1 MILIQSGCGK
11 SGLEPFLRDVVSLN
25 KPGFHSASCVPS
37 AHPCGLPKESINF
50 MFYKEH
56 KKKNFAVFLINR
68 EVVQLA
74 ILELHPLNIKLWL
87 L

>member
-1 MILIQSGCGK
+1 
-11 SGLEPFLRDVVSLN
+11 
-25 KPGFHSASCVPS
+25 
-37 AHPCGLPKESINF
+37 